1 MDHFD
6 AHAPN
11 AAARNEQDR
20 RSPIH
25 PGLLAAGATVIVL
38 QIAAMA
44 WVLEDHVRHAEQQQ
58 HAWVARGLQ
67 APAAR
72 STQVPGQQALQ
83 AEAGWTAG
91 TSFAAR

>member
-1 MDHFD
+1 MDHF
-6 AHAPN
+6 HAEAPI
-11 AAARNEQDR
+11 AAARSEEDR
-20 RSPIH
+20 RSVIH

-58 HAWVARGLQ
+58 HTWVARGLQ
-67 APAAR
+67 APAGR
-72 STQVPGQQALQ
+72 SAQAPGPALQ
-83 AEAGWTAG
+83 ADAGWPAG